1 MVPDSSGLTM
11 ISSIIAIC
19 IAADVTGLP
28 VNKCYMRMGEEFQ
41 QREICEAWAYR
52 MEQKLFMDLTNEY
65 DQPIVVTIVCRQ
77 KKTGT

>member
-28 VNKCYMRMGEEFQ
+28 VNKCYMNLGEEFQ
-41 QREICEAWAYR
+41 QQEICEAWAYR
-52 MEQKLFMDLTNEY
+52 MEKKLFMDLTKEY
-65 DQPIVVTIVCRQ
+65 NQAIVVTIVCRP